1 MHRIVPAVGEHIV
14 TQETLTSRNIA
25 VRVDETAGGGVVVAG
40 LEVVESGLLVRVI
53 ALMAK
58 SEAF

>member
-1 MHRIVPAVGEHIV
+1 MAEDA
-14 TQETLTSRNIA
+14 LT
-25 VRVDETAGGGVVVAG
+25 GGGVGVGVDESADGGIVVAG

>member
-1 MHRIVPAVGEHIV
+1 M

>member
-1 MHRIVPAVGEHIV
+1 M
-14 TQETLTSRNIA
+14 TQEALAGGNITIGI
-25 VRVDETAGGGVVVAG
+25 DETAGGGVVVAG